1 MGIFRR
7 SGKSSPPLRRRQ
19 QQIAQQEAELR
30 DKLERLERMIIT
42 PRGDSTA
49 QREEEAATG
58 ARAEKRFH
66 VSVALQGEPSVDA
79 GRSARRPRA
88 LRKQRREGQMIFLFL
103 LTALAAAVM
112 WLISHLHS

>member
-30 DKLERLERMIIT
+30 GKLERLERMIT
-42 PRGDSTA
+42 KPRGNSTA
-49 QREEEAATG
+49 QREEQTG
-58 ARAEKRFH
+58 ARAEKQFH
-66 VSVALQGEPSVDA
+66 VSVALRGGPSVDA
-79 GRSARRPRA
+79 TRSPRRPRA
-88 LRKQRREGQMIFLFL
+88 LRKQRRESQMIFLFL
-103 LTALAAAVM
+103 LAALAAAVM